1 MKLLRKILLIFS
13 LGFITCLTLFFGI
26 YCIATKNVKLE
37 PEKLLLPDTQVC
49 IFDQAGKKLHG
60 KTPFARREIVELEQL
75 PKHLPDAFVATEDKR
90 FYRHHGFDLHG
101 ICRATVKNVKSHSLK
116 EGASTISQ
124 QLIKNTH
131 LSQEKTLKR
140 KLKEIKLTR
149 QLEKKYSK
157 PQILET
163 YLNTIYFGHSCYG
176 IADAARFY
184 YGKDADQLTLAESA
198 LLAGLIKS
206 PNNYS
211 PFNSQEN
218 ALQRRTVVL
227 GLMLEQ
233 NLITKSQYE
242 TAVNAHLPTTYF
254 KSNNNSYAN
263 QCLQEMDRILEKAG
277 IPINGKIEIYTYFQ
291 PDLQTILERE
301 ASSPT
306 CDKTILVI
314 NNETHGVEAFLSTL
328 SSSPRQPGSL
338 IKPLLIYAPAFEKG
352 VLSPVSPILDER
364 TDFGDYSPTNYQN
377 EYNGYVSART
387 AIAKSLNV
395 PAVKTLNTL
404 GLEAIKAYAEKLSLP
419 IPEAD
424 QNLSFALGGMTHG
437 YRFKNLVDAYTTFAN
452 DGFYSPS
459 NFIKEIKI
467 DGRSVYQVKSD
478 KRSVYSPETAYLIT
492 DTLLTTVREG
502 TAKKL
507 RDLPFEIAAKTG
519 TVGAKS
525 GNTDAYT
532 VAYTSEHT
540 IGVWLG
546 NADYSSIDTSGGN
559 LPCSICREIAKT
571 LYQGHTPHP
580 FDQPIGVKS
589 YNVDKYTYEHEHR
602 VLLSDPLAPIHYR
615 QTELFN
621 VRYAPVE
628 QSKLFHA
635 PSVQKPMIEYCNGR
649 VKISYEI
656 APPNFYRYQVIR
668 TSGKSSK
675 VIYDGKSFT
684 ELYDDKLKE
693 NTTYEYSIIPYYQE
707 MQGEAVKLPSVYI
720 AKEIPVP
727 PPIVNKPWWEE

>member
-13 LGFITCLTLFFGI
+13 LGFITCLTVFFGF
-26 YCIATKNVKLE
+26 YCIATKSVELDS
-37 PEKLLLPDTQVC
+37 EKLLLPDTQVC
-49 IFDQAGKKLHG
+49 IFDQTGEKLHV
-60 KTPFARREIVELEQL
+60 KTPFTRREVVALEQL

-101 ICRATVKNVKSHSLK
+101 ICRAAVKNIKSHSLK

-157 PQILET
+157 SQILET

-218 ALQRRTVVL
+218 AFQRRKVVL
-227 GLMLEQ
+227 ELMLEQ
-233 NLITKSQYE
+233 NLISKPQHE
-242 TAVNAHLPTTYF
+242 AAVNAHLPSTYY
-254 KSNNNSYAN
+254 KNDNNFYAN
-263 QCLQEMDRILEKAG
+263 QCLKEMDRILEKADV
-277 IPINGKIEIYTYFQ
+277 PINGKIEIYTYFQ
-291 PDLQTILERE
+291 PQIQLIMEKE
-301 ASSPT
+301 AKPLT

-314 NNETHGVEAFLSTL
+314 NNETHGVEAFLSTI
-328 SSSPRQPGSL
+328 SPTPRQPGSL
-338 IKPLLIYAPAFEKG
+338 IKPLLIYAPAFENG
-352 VLSPVSPILDER
+352 VLSPISPILDER
-364 TDFGDYSPTNYQN
+364 TDFGDYAPKNYHN

-387 AIAKSLNV
+387 AIAKSLNI
-395 PAVKTLNTL
+395 PAVKTLNAL
-404 GLEAIKAYAEKLSLP
+404 GFEAINDYAEKLSLP
-419 IPEAD
+419 IPETD

-437 YRFKNLVDAYTTFAN
+437 YRFKNLADAYTTFAN
-452 DGFYSPS
+452 DGFFAPS

-467 DGRSVYQVKSD
+467 DGKSVYQVKIE
-478 KRSVYSPETAYLIT
+478 KQSVYSPETAYLIT
-492 DTLLTTVREG
+492 DTLQTTVREG

-507 RDLPFEIAAKTG
+507 RDFPFEIAAKTG

-525 GNTDAYT
+525 GNIDAYT
-532 VAYTSEHT
+532 VAYTTEHT

-546 NADYSSIDTSGGN
+546 NADYSTIDTSGGN
-559 LPCSICREIAKT
+559 LPCSICHKIAQT
-571 LYQGHTPHP
+571 LYQSHTPQH
-580 FDQPIGVKS
+580 FDQPVGVKS

-602 VLLSDPLAPIHYR
+602 VLLSDPHSPIHYR

-621 VRYAPVE
+621 VRYAPTE
-628 QSKLFHA
+628 QSKLFHS
-635 PSVQKPMIEYCNGR
+635 PSIQKPKIEYCDGR
-649 VKISYEI
+649 VKISYEV

-668 TSGKSSK
+668 ANGTARK

-693 NTTYEYSIIPYYQE
+693 NTTYEYTVIPYYQE
-707 MQGEAVKLPSVYI
+707 TQGEAVTLPSVYI
-720 AKEIPVP
+720 AKETPIP